1 MLHANHQPSSGG
13 AVARLLLRIERARG
27 GIKKRR
33 LLRQAWAVR
42 STTPCMGGL
51 PRARANACESRF
63 GGRSISQQNY
73 YNATTMGD
81 PSALQV

>member
-33 LLRQAWAVR
+33 RLLREAWAVR

-63 GGRSISQQNY
+63 GGRSISQHY

>member
-33 LLRQAWAVR
+33 RLLREAWAVR
-42 STTPCMGGL
+42 STTPCMGDL
-51 PRARANACESRF
+51 PRKCVRVTF